1 MSLNFSILIFG
12 ILLIFFLVIRMWQ
25 NYRRQRKIVNTKD
38 LLNVL
43 FNVGLFTGG
52 IASIIVSAGY
62 GELVLGNS
70 LSIAQPLINL
80 IAGILF
86 IWFSIR
92 NIFFGGKL

>member
-1 MSLNFSILIFG
+1 MSLNLSILIFG
-12 ILLIFFLVIRMWQ
+12 ILLIVFLVIRMIQ
-25 NYRRQRKIVNTKD
+25 NYKQQRKIVNTKD

-43 FNVGLFTGG
+43 FNVGIFTGG
-52 IASIIVSAGY
+52 IASIIVATGY
-62 GELVLGNS
+62 GESILGSN

-80 IAGILF
+80 IAGVLF